1 MFIWQLRVV
10 CFLTREYDTGKQWG
24 RRGRTGGLPNCII
37 ELPPVPIHP
46 QLRSV
51 LFLGGRGGGGGGRRR
66 RQQLEFSN
74 LSFLKVFTDYLAPDD
89 TSGVLSII
97 SVEKSAACDLRV
109 PYVGALSGLG
119 RIFWGYFPPQPGS
132 DYGGRRHSLWR
143 CVRALWGH
151 WQVSVALLIS
161 LIVLWLTLVFGL
173 SNYLRIIS
181 YDYGTRADA
190 CTQTHAPKAW

>member
-1 MFIWQLRVV
+1 MDSQTVLLSSP
-10 CFLTREYDTGKQWG
+10 CADSPSATQ
-24 RRGRTGGLPNCII
+24 
-37 ELPPVPIHP
+37 
-46 QLRSV
+46 RS
-51 LFLGGRGGGGGGRRR
+51 FFWGGRGGGGRRR

-132 DYGGRRHSLWR
+132 DYGGRRHSL
-143 CVRALWGH
+143 
-151 WQVSVALLIS
+151 
-161 LIVLWLTLVFGL
+161 
-173 SNYLRIIS
+173 
-181 YDYGTRADA
+181 
-190 CTQTHAPKAW
+190 

>member
-1 MFIWQLRVV
+1 MWFAFWHGSTIPGSSGEGGAGPVDSQTVLLSSPLCR
-10 CFLTREYDTGKQWG
+10 FTLSYAAFFFWG
-24 RRGRTGGLPNCII
+24 G
-37 ELPPVPIHP
+37 
-46 QLRSV
+46 
-51 LFLGGRGGGGGGRRR
+51 GGGGGGRRR

-109 PYVGALSGLG
+109 PYVALSGLG

-173 SNYLRIIS
+173 SNYLLIIS